1 MLDEA
6 RKTVHV
12 SHWGFVSIDEYFAV
26 VNIGAEL
33 KGEFNRVDF
42 HKRNNGKN
50 CMRQLSAKYPW
61 YIQNLYFHDYIG
73 NISSTNAIREEEH
86 VEVDYEPRFPVCGG
100 WKTDWNLGYKMPT
113 KYHMTRESEKDN
125 LYTLEVPFL
134 HQYDVLLAE
143 NYTVEIILPYG
154 ASDITVCK
162 L

>member
-1 MLDEA
+1 
-6 RKTVHV
+6 
-12 SHWGFVSIDEYFAV
+12 
-26 VNIGAEL
+26 
-33 KGEFNRVDF
+33 
-42 HKRNNGKN
+42 
-50 CMRQLSAKYPW
+50 MRQLSAKYPW

-73 NISSTNAIREEEH
+73 NISSTNAVREEEH
-86 VEVDYEPRFPVCGG
+86 VEVDFEPRFPICGG

-162 L
+162 LCF